1 MKPPVRVVLKC
12 MGLSLRLCKLNL
24 LSILMI
30 IRGQLEERVWPT
42 QLKLRNVW
50 VIHWAV
56 KYTFIGPGAVFNR
69 VIVVIDI
76 EIQANISTSRHV
88 MGVHNNSVGHKP
100 DCRPPTFELL
110 RKPRGVYVF
119 LVRELCNWCNRL
131 ANFCYCNN
139 IDINE
144 TMFPSPLSP
153 SSDIWVAEETSAMSL
168 SLWYMSFAWQIGIRR
183 NP

>member
-1 MKPPVRVVLKC
+1 MKPLVRGISKMHGSIFTALKTQPT
-12 MGLSLRLCKLNL
+12 LYVDDDH
-24 LSILMI
+24 
-30 IRGQLEERVWPT
+30 RGQLEERVWPT

-56 KYTFIGPGAVFNR
+56 KYTFIGPGAVFNQ

-76 EIQANISTSRHV
+76 EIQANISRTRHV

-110 RKPRGVYVF
+110 RKPEGVYVF

-131 ANFCYCNN
+131 ANFCHNLIFKQIPN
-139 IDINE
+139 G
-144 TMFPSPLSP
+144 TPMLS
-153 SSDIWVAEETSAMSL
+153 STFIFFFIWNSIFLEAKT
-168 SLWYMSFAWQIGIRR
+168 FADLE
-183 NP
+183 

>member
-1 MKPPVRVVLKC
+1 
-12 MGLSLRLCKLNL
+12 MGLNSSDPLYWL
-24 LSILMI
+24 LSQKTIGGEGLTHSTQI
-30 IRGQLEERVWPT
+30 EECLSHSLGSKVY
-42 QLKLRNVW
+42 
-50 VIHWAV
+50 IHRTWHCFHSIHSCHR
-56 KYTFIGPGAVFNR
+56 YR
-69 VIVVIDI
+69 
-76 EIQANISTSRHV
+76 ANISTSRHV

-119 LVRELCNWCNRL
+119 LLRELCNWCNRL

-144 TMFPSPLSP
+144 TMSPPPLSP

-168 SLWYMSFAWQIGIRR
+168 SLWYMSFAWQIDICR